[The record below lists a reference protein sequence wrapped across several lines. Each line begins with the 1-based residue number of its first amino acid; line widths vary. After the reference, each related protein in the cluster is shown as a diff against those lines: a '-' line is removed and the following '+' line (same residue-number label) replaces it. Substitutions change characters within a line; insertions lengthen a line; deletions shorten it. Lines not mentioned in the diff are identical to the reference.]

1 MNLKLSDE
9 FISYLRDSFPEV
21 QKRTHALKTA
31 IFLEFYLDNEDFLHL
46 NNEDFLENSEPLANI
61 VLDHKIIQELE
72 NTGFLVKSDTL
83 GYKRTI
89 PIFKEQEQE
98 TQSADKFKWVSKFR
112 DLFKQVN
119 PDRWGTLSTCKE
131 RMKKFFSENP
141 EVRVDEVMDATI
153 MYLKNTDRRYIM
165 KSHKFIYDGVGTS
178 RNSTLEEWI
187 EKLREVSSSTQSPK
201 DITDKIQ

>member
-9 FISYLRDSFPEV
+9 FISYLREQNLSTESRAVLLINSILLKVASDNKEIFEGRNALATFSEEV
-21 QKRTHALKTA
+21 LGEMIKEGL
-31 IFLEFYLDNEDFLHL
+31 LSY
-46 NNEDFLENSEPLANI
+46 SEL
-61 VLDHKIIQELE
+61 
-72 NTGFLVKSDTL
+72 T
-83 GYKRTI
+83 GYKLVFH
-89 PIFKEQEQE
+89 IFEEQTKES
-98 TQSADKFKWVSKFR
+98 TLTDKFAWVGKFR
-112 DLFKQVN
+112 DLFKQAN

-141 EVRVDEVMDATI
+141 EIRVDEVMGATE

-187 EKLREVSSSTQSPK
+187 EKFREVSKNIETPK

>member
-9 FISYLRDSFPEV
+9 FISYLREQNLSTESRAILLINSILLKVASDNKEIFEGRNALATFSEEV
-21 QKRTHALKTA
+21 LGEMIKEGL
-31 IFLEFYLDNEDFLHL
+31 LSY
-46 NNEDFLENSEPLANI
+46 SEL
-61 VLDHKIIQELE
+61 
-72 NTGFLVKSDTL
+72 T
-83 GYKRTI
+83 GYKLVLH
-89 PIFKEQEQE
+89 IFEEQEQE

-153 MYLKNTDRRYIM
+153 MYLNNTDRRYIM
-165 KSHKFIYDGVGTS
+165 KSHKFIYDGAGTS

-187 EKLREVSSSTQSPK
+187 EKLREVSSNTQSPK